1 MINQEWK
8 IKARGHVCSV
18 TGRAFADD
26 EPFHTAIFEDASA
39 DGFVRRDFSV
49 EAWDAE
55 RQNLTPFSHW
65 RSVYEAP
72 KEDPRKAVVEKE
84 TAESLLRRLIDT
96 DEPSTENA
104 RFVLAVMLERK
115 RTLRETDSRR
125 LGDAMLRIYE
135 HTKTGEAFIIRDP
148 MLRLD
153 QIDSIQAR
161 SPACSDNRKA
171 GPLRRR
177 HTRTSPRGGGVRTL
191 IRLAAARRRCRSDAS
206 GRMNE
211 FRAPGP

>member
-135 HTKTGEAFIIRDP
+135 HKRTGEAFIIRDP

-153 QIDSIQAR
+153 QIDSIQAEFAALLR
-161 SPACSDNRKA
+161 QSEGAPAAAPAHADEPA
-171 GPLRRR
+171 
-177 HTRTSPRGGGVRTL
+177 RGG
-191 IRLAAARRRCRSDAS
+191 RSHTDPA
-206 GRMNE
+206 GGGQTAM
-211 FRAPGP
+211 PQ